1 MAGAALQLN
10 SENWQAEV
18 EQSKV
23 PVLVDFWAAWCGPC
37 RAIAP
42 SVEELAGRVAGR
54 ATVGKVDVD
63 ANPELAMRYGVS
75 SIPTLLVVRG
85 GEVVDR
91 TVGSMT
97 LQAMQA
103 FLEKHIAAV
112 AAVG

>member
-18 EQSKV
+18 ERSQV

-42 SVEELAGRVAGR
+42 SVEEVAKRVEGR
-54 ATVGKVDVD
+54 AKVGKVDVD

-75 SIPTLLVVRG
+75 SIPTLLVIRG
-85 GEVVDR
+85 GEVVDH

-97 LQAMQA
+97 LPAMQA

-112 AAVG
+112 AEVG